1 MNSKEL
7 TLGQTLR
14 MDLAT
19 ITIPCRTNA
28 DTTEVSLSTEGS
40 MELNVLDISYILRYN
55 QRRRR
60 I

>member
-7 TLGQTLR
+7 TLGKTLR

-19 ITIPCRTNA
+19 ITVPCRTNA
-28 DTTEVSLSTEGS
+28 DTTEITLYTKGS
-40 MELNVLDISYILRYN
+40 QELNVLDISYILRYN